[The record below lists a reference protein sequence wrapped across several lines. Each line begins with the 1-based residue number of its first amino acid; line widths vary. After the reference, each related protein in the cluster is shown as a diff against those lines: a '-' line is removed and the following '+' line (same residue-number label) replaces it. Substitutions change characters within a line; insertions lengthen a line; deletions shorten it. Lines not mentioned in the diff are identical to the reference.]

1 MTQSLILYDIPS
13 MKMIRT
19 VYCCTYTKN
28 NNGLPRHSPL
38 FATEQGARAYAEQ
51 LIIQG
56 YWGAIARHR
65 EWRQDD
71 ENDYA
76 WCVDFGGFGEQPIE
90 MLGYF

>member
-1 MTQSLILYDIPS
+1 

-38 FATEQGARAYAEQ
+38 FATEQGARAYAKQ
-51 LIIQG
+51 LITQG
-56 YWGAIARHR
+56 YWGVIARCS
-65 EWRQDD
+65 EWKQDD
-71 ENDYA
+71 AHYA
-76 WCVDFGGFGEQPIE
+76 WCVDSGEQAIE